1 MDPERDIIRSLT
13 QSPQLHGD
21 ASHPVHIGLRDLALG
36 MAGAA
41 SLRRPERWAPE
52 RVQALPAEMT
62 LASVLEKAAVML
74 LEMQASMEEE
84 PALRVL
90 VLASAVLEGPGPG
103 LELPALAALEQAQEP
118 VLASAEVQLRE

>member
-1 MDPERDIIRSLT
+1 
-13 QSPQLHGD
+13 
-21 ASHPVHIGLRDLALG
+21 
-36 MAGAA
+36 
-41 SLRRPERWAPE
+41 
-52 RVQALPAEMT
+52 MT